1 MRTTID
7 IPDSLFRELKSAAAL
22 RGETLKSFVLR
33 AARKELNGDPAGK
46 PPHRVKLPLVKSK
59 EESYDVSPERLAA
72 ILEQEDI
79 ENFTGH

>member
-7 IPDSLFRELKSAAAL
+7 IPDALFRQLKSAAAI

-33 AARKELNGDPAGK
+33 AAKNELGSSSPPARKN
-46 PPHRVKLPLVKSK
+46 RITLPLVKSK
-59 EESYDVSPERLAA
+59 EASYDTSPEHLNA

-79 ENFTGH
+79 EQFGGH